1 MDSTEDDRRNSMSA
15 QDDNHDAVVGRKRRR
30 RVDHITKACDSCR
43 IKKTR
48 CDGALPTCG
57 PCSNKGLDCTHEK
70 EDGRKKRGDSGS
82 LREKLDNLMS
92 LLRAAQSTPNVT
104 VPVISP
110 EPSSNTSTLDPV
122 IALASIS
129 PPYAPTLSGGEDQ
142 QNILP
147 DTTSHSDD
155 LFAGFH
161 ITPTADSAKSDA
173 STSPYTTTEPGSIH
187 PAVSSND
194 RLKRAGTS
202 SHMQYGP
209 TSFWSYAPDASQG
222 NIVPQNHNVDLR
234 PGEWVHWAQHLPPGL
249 NITKKVHDAALSL
262 FGAYYAHWCMAVDMP
277 AFLRDL
283 EACNLVSTV
292 MSSKSPTRRTSSY
305 SPLLHNCALHLG
317 LHFNRDV
324 WPDLATNMG
333 SMLLQHCASMVINET
348 EDPDLSTPR
357 ALALYAACLN
367 LRTDKSAHN
376 IGYIH
381 FGMAFACVQ
390 GLGVNLKCDHLVDA
404 GQITSDDRAARSAG
418 YWTLFQQ
425 DLVVDIAL
433 STESDDVNRDQRV
446 ARLLNELETWYRD
459 QPFSQPQSYPVPHL
473 LVMHMLYHLT
483 VIYLLRPYFRAS
495 LDITPPAAQRCEQAA
510 DAISELLTV
519 FDATHG
525 LRNGVA
531 SIIPVIFAN
540 ATIRLLVLV
549 SNTTWSDSYNHN
561 LKSLDEC
568 VHFMDTIAFTW
579 MEARRAYEIIRFLR
593 GEWLPFSPST
603 AEDASTSQ
611 VNMGVGNTGEV
622 WASDE
627 VVGMLQEWGLRD
639 GMYGMSTL
647 GLQQTFDLR
656 L

>member
-194 RLKRAGTS
+194 RLK
-202 SHMQYGP
+202 YGP

-390 GLGVNLKCDHLVDA
+390 GCDHLVDA

-531 SIIPVIFAN
+531 SI
-540 ATIRLLVLV
+540 T
-549 SNTTWSDSYNHN
+549 
-561 LKSLDEC
+561 
-568 VHFMDTIAFTW
+568 FTW